1 MISIPLH
8 AESAWKGTEA
18 FMPLQLILLA
28 AFVAGIMTSTVLF
41 LLSCAVCRWRHPQ
54 VQVVQ
59 IGVLG
64 EPFIVP
70 PPARRRWWQ
79 ARWLRSVAR
88 SIVLAGAALLANALY
103 ASFAIA
109 QDSLHRIDPLIFVA
123 IQMALLLPGAGVF
136 LWGARGSAAP
146 RMVRQGMIGGLF
158 LGIGFVLVALS
169 LRTLGILPTA
179 MLTALDGVMASGIS
193 WLILRQRQPFLTWLA
208 AFCAGCGSLL
218 LWWITPGAWQADI
231 VALGCGLCFT
241 LYAFHVERCGI
252 VHLPHKHR
260 WAFFGGLIGAMAAVA
275 IVLALSFGY
284 WPSLGAF
291 TLTDLE
297 IVCYASWAT
306 VLLPILLFTFL
317 LRSAS
322 AVTVAF
328 FSILEPLM
336 SIGFASALGT
346 LSLPLLGWIG
356 VGGILVSVLVQSG
369 AAALSNTS
377 SRGSA
382 RTMRVPPHAATS
394 NSRVPAIAGNLP
406 GEPVPSEESTLF

>member
-1 MISIPLH
+1 
-8 AESAWKGTEA
+8 
-18 FMPLQLILLA
+18 MPLQLMILA
-28 AFVAGIMTSTVLF
+28 AFVAGMMASTVLS
-41 LLSCAVCRWRHPQ
+41 LLSCAVCRWRHSQ

-59 IGVLG
+59 RGMLR
-64 EPFIVP
+64 EPSILP
-70 PPARRRWWQ
+70 PPARGRWWQ
-79 ARWLRSVAR
+79 ARWLRIAGR
-88 SIVLAGAALLANALY
+88 TIVLAGAALLANGLY

-109 QDSLHRIDPLIFVA
+109 QDSLHRIDPLVFVA

-136 LWGARGSAAP
+136 LWGSRGSAAR
-146 RMVRQGMIGGLF
+146 RMIRQGMIGGLF

-169 LRTLGILPTA
+169 LRTLGVLPTA

-208 AFCAGCGSLL
+208 ALCAGCGAFL

-241 LYAFHVERCGI
+241 LYAFHVERCGM
-252 VHLPHKHR
+252 VHLSRKHR

-291 TLTDLE
+291 TLTDLG
-297 IVCYASWAT
+297 IVCYASWSA
-306 VLLPILLFTFL
+306 VLIPILLFTFL
-317 LRSAS
+317 LRYAS

-369 AAALSNTS
+369 AAALSNTAS
-377 SRGSA
+377 TGGE
-382 RTMRVPPHAATS
+382 RTVRYSPAKAATPD
-394 NSRVPAIAGNLP
+394 SRLPAIAGDRT
-406 GEPVPSEESTLF
+406 GETGMPEKSRVS

>member
-1 MISIPLH
+1 
-8 AESAWKGTEA
+8 
-18 FMPLQLILLA
+18 
-28 AFVAGIMTSTVLF
+28 
-41 LLSCAVCRWRHPQ
+41 
-54 VQVVQ
+54 
-59 IGVLG
+59 
-64 EPFIVP
+64 
-70 PPARRRWWQ
+70 
-79 ARWLRSVAR
+79 
-88 SIVLAGAALLANALY
+88 VLAGAALLANGLY

-109 QDSLHRIDPLIFVA
+109 RDSLHRIDPLVFVA

-136 LWGARGSAAP
+136 LWGSRGSAAP
-146 RMVRQGMIGGLF
+146 RMIRQGMIGGLF

-193 WLILRQRQPFLTWLA
+193 WLILRQRQPLLTWLA
-208 AFCAGCGSLL
+208 AFCAGCGAFL

-241 LYAFHVERCGI
+241 LYAFHVERCGM
-252 VHLPHKHR
+252 VHLSRKHR

-284 WPSLGAF
+284 WPSLDAF
-291 TLTDLE
+291 TLTDLG
-297 IVCYASWAT
+297 IVCYASWSA
-306 VLLPILLFTFL
+306 VLIPILLFTFL
-317 LRSAS
+317 LRYAS

-369 AAALSNTS
+369 AAALSHTAS
-377 SRGSA
+377 TGGESTVRCSPA
-382 RTMRVPPHAATS
+382 KAATPD
-394 NSRVPAIAGNLP
+394 SRLPAIAGDGT
-406 GEPVPSEESTLF
+406 GETGMPEENRVS